1 LYGIIY
7 NLEQEQIG
15 IITIL
20 TAKSFLVGRIY
31 NMGGNRPPIV
41 GFFFTNEDNY
51 FMGRIMNIFDPA
63 PHIWGEFID
72 N

>member
-1 LYGIIY
+1 
-7 NLEQEQIG
+7 LE
-15 IITIL
+15 
-20 TAKSFLVGRIY
+20 
-31 NMGGNRPPIV
+31 GNRAPIV

-51 FMGRIMNIFDPA
+51 FMGRIISIFGPA